1 MLARLNI
8 VEGIFSEQVGLLV
21 LATDVRVMSAE
32 RRSLHQHAAP
42 TTLLEQLGKYRAAN
56 PRCARAASRIS

>member
-21 LATDVRVMSAE
+21 LATDVRLIPATNDPFTSHQGLDAARAVGRVSQS
-32 RRSLHQHAAP
+32 RRRQ
-42 TTLLEQLGKYRAAN
+42 
-56 PRCARAASRIS
+56 CARAASRT

>member
-21 LATDVRVMSAE
+21 LATDVRITAPE
-32 RRSLHQHAAP
+32 ATLHQHAPGRRCSSRSAD
-42 TTLLEQLGKYRAAN
+42 TAATP
-56 PRCARAASRIS
+56 PRCARAAWRT